1 MSSFDEL
8 VAALGAR
15 KQEIYQTNPWL
26 GAGSSVLKQDYY
38 DPRSSNA
45 SNLGAALLSGFGGG
59 MMRGYGKSQAEQ
71 EYLDEATALGSA
83 LDMQGPQRM
92 EAVDANPAL
101 QPYKPLILLGQKR
114 DEEEQ
119 QQMAAKIQQQK
130 DMMDYQQQAKA
141 KYAIAKPM
149 GNRPSNL
156 EKEYD
161 FVSKTQ
167 GPEAA
172 AKYLEKETGQSP
184 MAVSIKDPA
193 EAPASLEE
201 LLHKRGFKKGEDGKA
216 AIKELGLLQSVKAS
230 TDNID
235 KSWGTLRN
243 IKALDS
249 LDPTDKNWG
258 LFESAILDAL
268 PALRPIFGV
277 LSEGDKAVVMRQVPT
292 SKDRPELVDQ
302 KIAKMKELM
311 RRKIQSPNLDV
322 IIGPEQMGK
331 YRKSFLEDSSPRA
344 ATAAAPIEEAQD
356 SAGAAWRIIRGPNG
370 QPIGKV
376 RK

>member
-71 EYLDEATALGSA
+71 EYFDEATALGSA

-149 GNRPSNL
+149 VAKQSALARDADYITQTLGP
-156 EKEYD
+156 D
-161 FVSKTQ
+161 AAKTYLLNKAGVPQ
-167 GPEAA
+167 AA
-172 AKYLEKETGQSP
+172 AIATTATPTPAPESESLDDLVRSARFPDSSSRNKAIEQLDETKVLSSALKEIRSKWGELKDISSIRALIPYSPEKAKFQAAMLDVMPQFKPIFGALADKERVYVQSLVP
-184 MAVSIKDPA
+184 DPLDPKKTID
-193 EAPASLEE
+193 EKINLMEE
-201 LLHKRGFKKGEDGKA
+201 FLR
-216 AIKELGLLQSVKAS
+216 SKAS
-230 TDNID
+230 T
-235 KSWGTLRN
+235 
-243 IKALDS
+243 AS
-249 LDPTDKNWG
+249 LDVALGGDRVKKLKDKM
-258 LFESAILDAL
+258 FENS
-268 PALRPIFGV
+268 
-277 LSEGDKAVVMRQVPT
+277 SSQ
-292 SKDRPELVDQ
+292 Q
-302 KIAKMKELM
+302 
-311 RRKIQSPNLDV
+311 
-322 IIGPEQMGK
+322 GK
-331 YRKSFLEDSSPRA
+331 TKYVNPKTGEVRYR
-344 ATAAAPIEEAQD
+344 
-356 SAGAAWRIIRGPNG
+356 
-370 QPIGKV
+370 
-376 RK
+376 

>member
-71 EYLDEATALGSA
+71 EYLDEATALGNA

-114 DEEEQ
+114 DEEKQ
-119 QQMAAKIQQQK
+119 AQMLAKIQQQK
-130 DMMDYQQQAKA
+130 DMIDYQQKSKA

-149 GNRPSNL
+149 VARPSNL
-156 EKEYD
+156 EKEYE

-216 AIKELGLLQSVKAS
+216 AIKELGLLQSVKVS

-235 KSWGTLRN
+235 KSWGKLRD
-243 IKALDS
+243 IKALEA
-249 LDPTDKNWG
+249 LDPTDTNWG
-258 LFESAILDAL
+258 LYEAAILDAL

-277 LSEGDKAVVMRQVPT
+277 LSDSDKKVVMAQVPARL
-292 SKDRPELVDQ
+292 DRPEKVDQ
-302 KIAKMKELM
+302 KISKMKELM

-331 YRKSFLEDSSPRA
+331 YRKSYLEDPAPSA
-344 ATAAAPIEEAQD
+344 AGGMGGGELPAV
-356 SAGAAWRIIRGPNG
+356 GGMFNG
-370 QPIGKV
+370 QKV
-376 RK
+376 KSIVRVK